1 MGNSSIN
8 GNVENT
14 RWSKNNPIKQKRDA
28 AKGRFKKQQET
39 DQENQ
44 QERSVN
50 SCMELEVEDNK
61 HGQYNNFYMT
71 KKVIPPPKHYQI
83 KNMASVMSIL
93 SF

>member
-44 QERSVN
+44 QERRVN
-50 SCMELEVEDNK
+50 KRNEIDDYAKRRLNK
-61 HGQYNNFYMT
+61 QQETDQNFNT
-71 KKVIPPPKHYQI
+71 
-83 KNMASVMSIL
+83 SS
-93 SF
+93 